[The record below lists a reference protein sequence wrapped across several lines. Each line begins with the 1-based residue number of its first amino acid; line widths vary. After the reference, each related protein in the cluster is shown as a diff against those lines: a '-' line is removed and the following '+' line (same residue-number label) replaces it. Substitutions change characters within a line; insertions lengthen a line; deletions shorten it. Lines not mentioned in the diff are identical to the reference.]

1 MSLIKKKVASVSSKT
16 YPVQVA
22 SMDAE
27 LQFVI
32 EVSKKKNIYIY
43 IYIYIFDIFVFI
55 SIVVKTLAFI
65 SKIVT

>member
-1 MSLIKKKVASVSSKT
+1 MSLIKKKVASVSSGSKT

-32 EVSKKKNIYIY
+32 EVSKEKKYIKHT
-43 IYIYIFDIFVFI
+43 ILIFILLFL
-55 SIVVKTLAFI
+55 VKTAVLLYI
-65 SKIVT
+65 

>member
-1 MSLIKKKVASVSSKT
+1 MSLIKKKVASVSSGSKT

-32 EVSKKKNIYIY
+32 EVSKEK
-43 IYIYIFDIFVFI
+43 
-55 SIVVKTLAFI
+55 SI
-65 SKIVT
+65 